1 MVDRNVV
8 SLSAFNL
15 FRGLATGGYMALF
28 AAYMA
33 RYGYSMSDI
42 GFVIALSN
50 VVGFLASPAM
60 GYVLEVHSSRLVSAA
75 TGFLLAVSLF
85 LPAFSDSMLSLS
97 VSYSLFMLSFYFGQ
111 PARMTFL
118 ARVVD
123 RGRLGSVVG
132 VTGAAFTASRTVGP
146 PLSGALALYYGY
158 WEAFII
164 LALLALAGS
173 ILFYLTSTE
182 LGVSPGRNNSKYNL
196 LDPYRRLLKPDR
208 SLALLYVFVGL
219 DRAAWMMW
227 FPMLSAFLVRIGYDE
242 AAIGVLIGLS
252 NALET
257 LCTPI
262 MGRLTDVLGASRMLA
277 LSEASAALSA
287 LTLATIN
294 YTGTAGT
301 VMSMSLIGVSI
312 GSWIPAYNV
321 YVARV
326 YERLGEAYA
335 TTNAIRS
342 VAGIPAPYIGGF
354 LYEALALHAPLL
366 VSAVVLAY
374 TTLMALK
381 PLREVERLKASTA
394 TSYR

>member
-1 MVDRNVV
+1 
-8 SLSAFNL
+8 
-15 FRGLATGGYMALF
+15 
-28 AAYMA
+28 
-33 RYGYSMSDI
+33 
-42 GFVIALSN
+42 
-50 VVGFLASPAM
+50 
-60 GYVLEVHSSRLVSAA
+60 
-75 TGFLLAVSLF
+75 
-85 LPAFSDSMLSLS
+85 
-97 VSYSLFMLSFYFGQ
+97 
-111 PARMTFL
+111 
-118 ARVVD
+118 
-123 RGRLGSVVG
+123 
-132 VTGAAFTASRTVGP
+132 
-146 PLSGALALYYGY
+146 
-158 WEAFII
+158 
-164 LALLALAGS
+164 
-173 ILFYLTSTE
+173 
-182 LGVSPGRNNSKYNL
+182 
-196 LDPYRRLLKPDR
+196 
-208 SLALLYVFVGL
+208 
-219 DRAAWMMW
+219 
-227 FPMLSAFLVRIGYDE
+227 
-242 AAIGVLIGLS
+242 
-252 NALET
+252 
-257 LCTPI
+257 

-366 VSAVVLAY
+366 VSAVVLMY